1 MRSLEGTLASFAGS
15 EELLLQLQRPE
26 LKFRHT
32 GAQMDRETCTNS
44 FFFPSLS
51 HIYTHAPTGLSHINT
66 HARFNFTPTPTI
78 RFNYT
83 HVDRQDSRTQS
94 YSCKLN
100 THTPLFQT
108 PAIPSLIVG
117 NQPGMTGANRAGAT
131 PCPEQRAH
139 CPGSRESVSCGL
151 AIPRGIHIWK
161 KPHLFLPEE
170 PNAVRSVF
178 TGAVTRPFHCTESW
192 VDEWLKGCFRKFK

>member
-83 HVDRQDSRTQS
+83 HVDRQTHALRVTVVSS
-94 YSCKLN
+94 
-100 THTPLFQT
+100 THTRRYSKHLPF
-108 PAIPSLIVG
+108 PA
-117 NQPGMTGANRAGAT
+117 
-131 PCPEQRAH
+131 
-139 CPGSRESVSCGL
+139 
-151 AIPRGIHIWK
+151 
-161 KPHLFLPEE
+161 
-170 PNAVRSVF
+170 
-178 TGAVTRPFHCTESW
+178 
-192 VDEWLKGCFRKFK
+192 